1 MSKKLVVT
9 VVFTLF
15 FVLITGY
22 FYSNRALSFHFVDEE
37 YNFTLGNDILHG
49 QKIYK
54 EQFSNHQPLAFVIS
68 AGIQKLTHPNSI
80 FSLVKRHRQVMV
92 AYAVVWSLIL
102 VSLFGLPSLV
112 FVVIF
117 ELTKY
122 LLLGDL
128 FLPESLVVYPLIYLI
143 SAAMIRK
150 GKLKSFEFLL
160 IGFFISVIFF
170 LLSPL
175 WPLLLVLTIYFFKTS
190 SKKVEDLKLFLI
202 GALPITLV
210 LIFFVD
216 IGGYINQAIY
226 INLFYF
232 IPLTATDPT
241 AISFLKGFGA
251 PLITLFSADFNS
263 QIFPVLWVLSLIFV
277 LSVFRLIKEKRF
289 KEAWFSV
296 MLLGLCNLRYIKPG
310 LEYYE
315 GFHLL
320 PWYACLIFMDAIYIV
335 ELFKE
340 KSLKVVKLAAV
351 TSVVLVVGLALR
363 SSTVG
368 LFVKTDQQH
377 DLYVNY
383 SNQTTLGEAVRIM
396 SEGKK
401 DDSLFVAPDEWL
413 IYWQS

>member
-160 IGFFISVIFF
+160 IGFFISVVFF

-175 WPLLLVLTIYFFKTS
+175 WPLLLVLTIYFFKIS
-190 SKKVEDLKLFLI
+190 SKKVE
-202 GALPITLV
+202 
-210 LIFFVD
+210 
-216 IGGYINQAIY
+216 YINQAIY